1 MNSTRFF
8 AEIFSPSRLIFLR
21 FSVGR
26 SVVRLYRRR
35 SIWLRPV
42 RLDLFRMKNAGSL
55 ARKLG
60 AVRFHCFVSYQK
72 DGEKQVR
79 EPTTLS
85 NRFMP
90 YSGALAFLS
99 GNISLSL
106 FLLGRYGALL
116 QSCLDSIERLLLMQ
130 QPSFVV
136 LIFILFFLFLGRS
149 SSSSYHFFP
158 FFSSLRFAFSFFF
171 TTMMI
176 NSRLN
181 NNNSKRRRRR
191 RRRWK
196 KEKGKGNKNWTSNP

>member
-1 MNSTRFF
+1 MLLFFQLLFPLFTDVIPPILAVVYIWRRFF
-8 AEIFSPSRLIFLR
+8 FFWWIPRDFSPR
-21 FSVGR
+21 FFPPPVWYFYDLVSVGR

-85 NRFMP
+85 NRFML

-106 FLLGRYGALL
+106 FLLGRYGAPL

-158 FFSSLRFAFSFFF
+158 FFSSLRFAFSFF
-171 TTMMI
+171 
-176 NSRLN
+176 L
-181 NNNSKRRRRR
+181 
-191 RRRWK
+191 RRW
-196 KEKGKGNKNWTSNP
+196 W